1 MKLKTI
7 ITEIFEVIAP
17 LFFSFLIILF
27 SPILKFICFKKSLKF
42 SKPKSIV
49 ITGTCSGLGRELACK
64 YSSIYKNDLAIL
76 LMGMNEDNLNQ
87 VKQICQNHGSIVYT
101 IIENIKNKEKMKNH
115 LIEFN
120 SKYPID
126 LLIANAGTIESQ
138 LKESLSFEDKLREIS
153 DTNINGMLNT
163 VLPVIPLMES
173 RGYGQIAIVSSLS
186 KNFSSFYVGY
196 SASKAYISTFT
207 NILRN
212 RLHSLNIG
220 VSLIEPG
227 FISTPLTQSLK
238 IKPLFEINIED
249 AASEIVEGIENGKS
263 YISFPLSAR
272 CVSIISHVV
281 PEFLTDAINSFNSFF
296 FGRFDFHNKDIKN
309 KIN

>member
-1 MKLKTI
+1 MKLKSI
-7 ITEIFEVIAP
+7 ITEIIEVLAP
-17 LFFSFLIILF
+17 FFFSFLILLF

-64 YSSIYKNDLAIL
+64 YSSIYKNDLTLL
-76 LMGMNEDNLNQ
+76 LMGRNEDNLNH
-87 VKQICQNHGSIVYT
+87 VKQICQNHGSNVHT
-101 IIENIKNKEKMKNH
+101 IIEDIKNKEGMKNH
-115 LIEFN
+115 LIEFH

-126 LLIANAGTIESQ
+126 LLIANAGIIESQ
-138 LKESLSFEDKLREIS
+138 LNDSFENKLREVS

-207 NILRN
+207 KIIRN
-212 RLHSLNIG
+212 RLLALNIG
-220 VSLIEPG
+220 VYLIEPG
-227 FISTPLTQSLK
+227 YISTPLTQTLN
-238 IKPLFEINIED
+238 IKPLFEIKTED
-249 AASEIVEGIENGKS
+249 AAIEIIEGIENGKS
-263 YISFPLSAR
+263 YISFPLNAQLL
-272 CVSIISHVV
+272 SIFSLSI
-281 PEFLTDAINSFNSFF
+281 PEFLIDSINSFNSFF
-296 FGRFDFHNKDIKN
+296 FERFDFHKKDIKN